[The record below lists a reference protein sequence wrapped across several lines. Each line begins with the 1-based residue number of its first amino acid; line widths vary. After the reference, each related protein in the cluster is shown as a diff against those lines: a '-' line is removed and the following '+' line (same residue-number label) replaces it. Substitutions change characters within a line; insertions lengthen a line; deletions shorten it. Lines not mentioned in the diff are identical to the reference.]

1 MFCIKVVILFLGCDL
16 FVKDN
21 LLVFLEFKFVL
32 LVGLFFVVFVEYF
45 SDFSWFLVILK
56 YFKKKM
62 YMLVNFNYLERVN
75 RYCNS
80 DIDYE

>member
-1 MFCIKVVILFLGCDL
+1 MFCIKVVRLFLGCDL

-45 SDFSWFLVILK
+45 SDFS
-56 YFKKKM
+56 
-62 YMLVNFNYLERVN
+62 
-75 RYCNS
+75 
-80 DIDYE
+80 